1 MAGGCTVHWKIQG
14 ADRRKV
20 ILMSNSY
27 LSLYQTDEEPAREGP
42 FSALATRAAL
52 IERCVS
58 NAEFDLVVIGGGLE
72 ATLIAHAGSLAELR
86 VLVLAEGGIGNER
99 SEWDDQLRSVLKSN
113 PLTAL
118 RSLAAIRACVRTFPY
133 KHLWSSADGVDSI
146 RSGFLSKVALWAI
159 SQVARTL
166 TIPQG
171 LLNLNVNLLTREV
184 ALAARQE
191 GACVLSGIGD
201 LYLEAESETGCYR
214 VGFTDCISGQKCDV
228 RVGGVVLDPS
238 LDELPPTRI
247 GTRVKRFEST
257 PRKVISSRCAVRE
270 ESGIFSIQRR
280 GAWDA
285 LLGSRQVVTAVLK
298 AGSRYQ
304 KPLSGA
310 TARVARRLPGC
321 VSVSELERF
330 RGRALSRGVSP
341 DTVEKVI
348 NRWAGRVRYLA
359 EADPDAFEEISSG
372 VLRGEVELA
381 VMSDHAATVREV
393 VENSLGLSL
402 SDVSEA
408 GLAAIKQRLSAV
420 MEDVSIHK

>member
-1 MAGGCTVHWKIQG
+1 
-14 ADRRKV
+14 
-20 ILMSNSY
+20 
-27 LSLYQTDEEPAREGP
+27 
-42 FSALATRAAL
+42 
-52 IERCVS
+52 
-58 NAEFDLVVIGGGLE
+58 
-72 ATLIAHAGSLAELR
+72 
-86 VLVLAEGGIGNER
+86 
-99 SEWDDQLRSVLKSN
+99 
-113 PLTAL
+113 
-118 RSLAAIRACVRTFPY
+118 
-133 KHLWSSADGVDSI
+133 
-146 RSGFLSKVALWAI
+146 
-159 SQVARTL
+159 
-166 TIPQG
+166 
-171 LLNLNVNLLTREV
+171 
-184 ALAARQE
+184 
-191 GACVLSGIGD
+191 
-201 LYLEAESETGCYR
+201 
-214 VGFTDCISGQKCDV
+214 V

-247 GTRVKRFEST
+247 GTRVKRFESN
-257 PRKVISSRCAVRE
+257 PLGVEPHRYAVRE
-270 ESGIFSIQRR
+270 ESGIFSIERR

-285 LLGSRQVVTAVLK
+285 VRGSKQVVEAVLK

-310 TARVARRLPGC
+310 TPRQARRLPGC
-321 VSVSELERF
+321 VSVNELERF
-330 RGRALSRGVSP
+330 RGKALARGVSP